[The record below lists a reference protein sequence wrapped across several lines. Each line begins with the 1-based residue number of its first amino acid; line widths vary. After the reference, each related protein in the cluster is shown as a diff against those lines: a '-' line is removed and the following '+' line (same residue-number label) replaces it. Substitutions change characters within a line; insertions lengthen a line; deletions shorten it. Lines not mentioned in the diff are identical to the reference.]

1 MELGV
6 VVINVIEDIADKSTA
21 FDAVGHFG
29 QEVREIELR
38 PEMAY
43 EQFAHSNRFSDSMVA
58 N

>member
-1 MELGV
+1 MDLGV
-6 VVINVIEDIADKSTA
+6 VVINVIENIADKSAA

-29 QEVREIELR
+29 QEVRKIEVR

-43 EQFAHSNRFSDSMVA
+43 ERFAHSDRFSDSMVA